1 MDHFDK
7 KLLSILQTN
16 GRISNVE
23 LSEAVNLSESACL
36 RRVKSLEERGFID
49 KYVALLDQKRA
60 GLTDTV
66 FVHIVLKREEKSE
79 LLAFGVLLKT
89 SIKLEMIKT

>member
-49 KYVALLDQKRA
+49 KYVALLDQKRV
-60 GLTDTV
+60 GLT
-66 FVHIVLKREEKSE
+66 VLFCAHCSQTRRKVSC
-79 LLAFGVLLKT
+79 LLLK
-89 SIKLEMIKT
+89 KLSKKYLKFLNAI